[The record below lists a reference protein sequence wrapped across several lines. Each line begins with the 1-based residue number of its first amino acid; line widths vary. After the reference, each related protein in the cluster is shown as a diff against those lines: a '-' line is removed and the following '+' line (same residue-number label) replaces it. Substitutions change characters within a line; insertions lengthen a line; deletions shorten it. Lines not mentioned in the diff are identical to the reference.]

1 MKHDCQ
7 QNFDCNTNLGVS
19 FVSGSKQRRCVT
31 CGGWV
36 CRPMCVAR
44 CGKWP
49 LATSSTSHMVTFQ
62 LYSLL
67 SANCFELLLFVVR
80 VACDWG
86 EVVFI
91 YCSVVQ
97 VACDWGN
104 LYSFILLIS
113 ELFVTVGSCV
123 RLFFCCQSCL

>member
-7 QNFDCNTNLGVS
+7 QNFDCNMNFGVY
-19 FVSGSKQRRCVT
+19 FVSGSRQRRCVT

-49 LATSSTSHMVTFQ
+49 LAMSSTSHMVTFQ

-67 SANCFELLLFVVR
+67 LTNCFELLLFVVK
-80 VACDWG
+80 VACDCG
-86 EVVFI
+86 KL
-91 YCSVVQ
+91 CSF
-97 VACDWGN
+97 
-104 LYSFILLIS
+104 SLLLS
-113 ELFVTVGSCV
+113 KLFVTVGSCV
-123 RLFFCCQSCL
+123 CLFFCCQSCL